1 MVVARMSVSRPL
13 KTTYSR
19 SLPIPRVG
27 SVNLMRTRLE
37 NTRKSISQAAS

>member
-19 SLPIPRVG
+19 SLPIPRVRFAM
-27 SVNLMRTRLE
+27 V
-37 NTRKSISQAAS
+37 